1 MAQETQ
7 VSNLII
13 NKMTKAQYNSITPSD
28 TELYFITDD
37 IGITAED
44 IAGLSDTYLT
54 KTAGV
59 TNVSLNNSTRQLQKT
74 INGTTSNIA
83 QLAFIPGTG
92 TNSAVGG
99 GTGSDLPT
107 ASATAALAFGK
118 WAHASGQYSISIG
131 MYSQATNQYSIA
143 LGGRNS
149 GNVTPIGSTTTTY
162 VTAAGVASIASG
174 LGSVAE
180 GNYSLASGLGSY
192 AKGWYSI
199 ARGEKSYAYG
209 ENQVVI
215 GKANIIDENEKYA
228 LILGNGTV
236 NFDTTPIT
244 AIRSN
249 ALTVDWDGNVAIA
262 GSLIV
267 GTSSY
272 GDTLPTTG
280 TQGQIFFKKLS

>member
-13 NKMTKAQYNSITPSD
+13 NKMTKAQYNNITPSA

-37 IGITAED
+37 IGITAGD

-59 TNVSLNNSTRQLQKT
+59 TDVSLDNSTRQLQKT

-83 QLAFIPGTG
+83 QLPFIKG
-92 TNSAVGG
+92 S
-99 GTGSDLPT
+99 GTGSAIGGATSTSAPT
-107 ASATAALAFGK
+107 ASGAYSIAFGIQTESS
-118 WAHASGQYSISIG
+118 ATGSFSMGYNSHALGQYSIAMGS
-131 MYSQATNQYSIA
+131 SQSKIA
-143 LGGRNS
+143 IPQGD
-149 GNVTPIGSTTTTY
+149 STTS
-162 VTAAGVASIASG
+162 VIAAKGVASIATG
-174 LGSVAE
+174 LATVAE
-180 GNYSLASGLGSY
+180 GAYSIASGLGSY
-192 AKGWYSI
+192 AKGNYSI
-199 ARGEKSYAYG
+199 ARGGLSYAYG
-209 ENQVVI
+209 ANQVVI
-215 GKANIIDENEKYA
+215 GKANIIDENEKYV

-236 NFDTTPIT
+236 NTGTTPVS
-244 AIRSN
+244 AVRSN
-249 ALTVDWDGNVAIA
+249 ALTVDWDGNVSLA

-272 GDTLPTTG
+272 GNTLPATG